1 MYSMKLLLATRN
13 RGKAKDLQSLLA
25 GTDIEVIGLD
35 AFPHIPE
42 VEEDGDT
49 FAANARKK
57 AIEYQLAAGL
67 PTLADDSGLVVDALD
82 GAPGVYSARYAGEPS
97 NDEANNCKLLHDL
110 AHLVNPAERT
120 ARFVSHVV
128 FVPEPGTVFETH
140 GKCEGHIDFSPH
152 GSNGFGYDPLF
163 IHEKYAPRSLG
174 EVSQAEKNA
183 VSHRGQA
190 MRAMLEILLNWRK
203 NLD

>member
-1 MYSMKLLLATRN
+1 MKLLLATRN
-13 RGKAKDLQSLLA
+13 RGKARDLQSLLA
-25 GTDIEVIGLD
+25 ETDIEVVGLD
-35 AFPHIPE
+35 AFPQIPE

-57 AIEYQLAAGL
+57 AIEYQRASGL

-82 GAPGVYSARYAGEPS
+82 GAPGVYSARYAGVSS
-97 NDEANNCKLLHDL
+97 NDEANNRKLLQNL
-110 AHLVNPAERT
+110 AHLSDPAQRT

-128 FVPEPGTVFETH
+128 FVPYDGEVFETH
-140 GKCEGHIDFSPH
+140 GQCEGYIDFAPH

-163 IHEKYAPRSLG
+163 IHAKYAPRSIG
-174 EVSQAEKNA
+174 ELSQEEKNS

-190 MRAMLEILLNWRK
+190 MRAMLEILLDWRK

>member
-1 MYSMKLLLATRN
+1 MKLLLATRN
-13 RGKAKDLQSLLA
+13 RGKARDLQSLLT
-25 GTDIEVIGLD
+25 GTDIEIIGLD

-57 AIEYQLAAGL
+57 AIEYQHASGL
-67 PTLADDSGLVVDALD
+67 PTLADDSGLVVDALN
-82 GAPGVYSARYAGEPS
+82 GEPGVYSARYAGEPS
-97 NDEANNCKLLHDL
+97 NDEANNRKLLHNL
-110 AHLVNPAERT
+110 EHLKDISKRT

-128 FVPEPGTVFETH
+128 FVPEAGKIFETH
-140 GKCEGHIDFSPH
+140 GECEGLIDFEPH
-152 GSNGFGYDPLF
+152 GTNGFGYDPLF

-174 EVSQAEKNA
+174 ETSQAEKNA

-190 MRAMLEILLNWRK
+190 MRAMLEILIDWRK

>member
-1 MYSMKLLLATRN
+1 MKLLLATRN
-13 RGKAKDLQSLLA
+13 RGKAKDLQSMLV

-57 AIEYQLAAGL
+57 AVEYQRASGL

-97 NDEANNCKLLHDL
+97 NDDSNNRKLLYNL
-110 AHLVNPAERT
+110 AHLSNPKQRT

-128 FVPEPGTVFETH
+128 FVPEAGRLFETH
-140 GKCEGHIDFSPH
+140 GQCEGYIDFEPH
-152 GSNGFGYDPLF
+152 GANGFGYDPLF
-163 IHEKYAPRSLG
+163 IHAQYAPRSVGDL
-174 EVSQAEKNA
+174 SQAEKNA

-190 MRAMLEILLNWRK
+190 MRAMLEILLDWRK